1 MATSPPIKLIPQ
13 KPKAPLQVTLP
24 IPPVKVPVQSNKE
37 NNPNP
42 STQGSEP
49 PMVTPVPTTIT
60 TEPTPEQIHQDQ
72 VYNKRLANLA
82 KAREKLAQNMA
93 LKRKREEGDENVQI
107 QATPVPV
114 KKPELKPSAPP
125 LEEEESEDGSESVEI
140 IPPQKKVESK
150 PAKPSVASRIW
161 KNVGFEIPDDP
172 SDMAVKAGS
181 AAVWVAI
188 FIGTLIARNKLAQNF
203 APMAPYPQISQ
214 PMGGSNPA
222 VSRPNPPTPARDSP
236 YLSPSTQNDFS
247 AFV

>member
-1 MATSPPIKLIPQ
+1 MPTQPP
-13 KPKAPLQVTLP
+13 
-24 IPPVKVPVQSNKE
+24 
-37 NNPNP
+37 
-42 STQGSEP
+42 
-49 PMVTPVPTTIT
+49 PTV
-60 TEPTPEQIHQDQ
+60 TEPTPEQIHKEQ

-82 KAREKLAQNMA
+82 KAREKMA
-93 LKRKREEGDENVQI
+93 LKRKRQEANEADENVEI

-125 LEEEESEDGSESVEI
+125 PEEEESEDESGQIEI
-140 IPPQKKVESK
+140 LPPAKKIESK

-203 APMAPYPQISQ
+203 APMAPYPQIPQ
-214 PMGGSNPA
+214 PMGNTNPA
-222 VSRPNPPTPARDSP
+222 VSRPNPPVIPRNSP
-236 YLSPSTQNDFS
+236 YFSPSPQNDFS